1 MKIGGKENKMTKRDD
16 NKERAAAH
24 IKEMNE
30 RYGAEIE
37 NSIKGSV
44 IYGGNGNAPQSGAE
58 SANPEMIVLNVDS
71 TEAVLRYPNS
81 ALLNFASYRH
91 AGGGFVTGAWAQ
103 EEAICHD
110 STLYNVLCRFES
122 FYAENERNL
131 NRSLYT
137 DRAIF
142 SPNIVFERGGKS
154 AKCGVITCAAP
165 NFGSAKNHGVTER
178 ENENALARRI
188 DFVISIA
195 EEQKCDSVILGAWGC
210 GVFGQDPAVVAR
222 LFKER
227 LKKSSLKRAVFAI
240 PGNNRNYTEF
250 EKVFA

>member
-1 MKIGGKENKMTKRDD
+1 MAKRDD

-44 IYGGNGNAPQSGAE
+44 IYGGSGKAPQSGAE
-58 SANPEMIVLNVDS
+58 SANTDMIVLNVDS

-122 FYAENERNL
+122 FYAENEHNL

-137 DRAIF
+137 DRAIY
-142 SPNIVFERGGKS
+142 SPDIVFERGGKS

-178 ENENALARRI
+178 ENESALARRI

-195 EEQKCDSVILGAWGC
+195 EEQKSDTVILGAWGC

-227 LKKSSLKRAVFAI
+227 LGKSSLKRAVFAI

-250 EKVFA
+250 ESAFD

>member
-1 MKIGGKENKMTKRDD
+1 MDKRD
-16 NKERAAAH
+16 NNRERAAAH
-24 IKEMNE
+24 IKEMDE

-44 IYGGNGNAPQSGAE
+44 IYGGSGKVPQS
-58 SANPEMIVLNVDS
+58 SANIADMEMIVLNVDS
-71 TEAVLRYPNS
+71 TEAVLRYPNA
-81 ALLNFASYRH
+81 ALLNYASYRH

-122 FYAENERNL
+122 FYAENEKTL

-142 SPNIVFERGGKS
+142 SPGIIFERS
-154 AKCGVITCAAP
+154 ERAAECSVITCAAP
-165 NFGSAKNHGVTER
+165 NFGAARGHGVAQK
-178 ENENALARRI
+178 ENEKALTQRV
-188 DFVISIA
+188 DFVIGIA
-195 EEQKCDSVILGAWGC
+195 EDQGCDTVILGAWGC
-210 GVFGQDPAVVAR
+210 GVFRQDPAVVAR

-227 LKKSSLKRAVFAI
+227 LGKSSLKRAVFAI
-240 PGNNRNYTEF
+240 PDQNRNYTEF
-250 EKVFA
+250 ERTFA

>member
-1 MKIGGKENKMTKRDD
+1 MTRRDD

-30 RYGAEIE
+30 HYGAEIE

-44 IYGGNGNAPQSGAE
+44 IYGGSGKAPQKSAE
-58 SANPEMIVLNVDS
+58 NASAKAVVLNVDS

-122 FYAENERNL
+122 FYAENEHSL

-142 SPNIVFERGGKS
+142 SPNIVFEREGRTS
-154 AKCGVITCAAP
+154 KCGVITCAAP
-165 NFGSAKNHGVTER
+165 NYGSARNHGVTER

-195 EEQKCDSVILGAWGC
+195 EEQGCNTVILGAWGC
-210 GVFGQDPAVVAR
+210 GVFSQDPAVVAR

-227 LKKSSLKRAVFAI
+227 LGKSGLKRVGFAI
-240 PGNNRNYTEF
+240 PGQNRNYTGF
-250 EKVFA
+250 KNTFA

>member
-1 MKIGGKENKMTKRDD
+1 MTRRDD

-44 IYGGNGNAPQSGAE
+44 IYGGSGKAPQKSAE
-58 SANPEMIVLNVDS
+58 STGTEMTVLNVDS

-122 FYAENERNL
+122 FYAENEHSL

-142 SPNIVFERGGKS
+142 SPNIVFEREGRAS
-154 AKCGVITCAAP
+154 KCDVITCAAP
-165 NFGSAKNHGVTER
+165 NYGSARNHGVTER
-178 ENENALARRI
+178 ENEDALARRI

-195 EEQKCDSVILGAWGC
+195 EEQGCNTVILGAWGC
-210 GVFGQDPAVVAR
+210 GVFSQDPSVVAR

-227 LKKSSLKRAVFAI
+227 LEHSAIKLAVFAI
-240 PGNNRNYTEF
+240 PSQNRNYTGF
-250 EKVFA
+250 KNTFA